1 MPIEQQDA
9 ILGSVTYETTRAR
22 DAAADLSPEAE
33 SQAAQSAQTQAAEG
47 LSVEAVEA
55 ITRADAV
62 STGGVHAHEALF
74 SARAANIKQSAVRDV
89 FEISMQP
96 GLVSL
101 AGGNP
106 YLQSLPLE
114 QLGQVAAGI
123 IARHGL
129 EALQYGGGQGTLE
142 LRQQICQVMAAEGIS
157 DADPE
162 NVVITAGSQSAQDVA
177 AKVFCDPGDVV
188 LIEDPTYVGA
198 LNTFE
203 AYQVDVQPV
212 AVDQD
217 GLVPD
222 ELRRRIGELRAA
234 GKTIKMLYTIPNFNN
249 PSGVTLAQ
257 DRRQEIVDICRQ
269 ANILVLE
276 DNPYGLLKFD
286 GRLDAPL
293 RAGNPQDVLYLG
305 SFSKIFAPG
314 LRIGWAL
321 VPAHLKQRFYLAS
334 EAVTLCPPSFN
345 QMLVSAYLREFDWM
359 SQIRTYRA
367 LYQERCEALLDA
379 LAEQMPAGV
388 SWTRP
393 SGGFF
398 VWLTLPE
405 HVDTYPLLHKG
416 IEAGVV
422 FVPGAAFTSVHGP
435 SNKLRLAF
443 SSATPENIREGV
455 RRLAPVLRDAVEA
468 RA

>member
-1 MPIEQQDA
+1 MN
-9 ILGSVTYETTRAR
+9 TRAPGA
-22 DAAADLSPEAE
+22 DAAPAQLSE
-33 SQAAQSAQTQAAEG
+33 
-47 LSVEAVEA
+47 EAVDA
-55 ITRADAV
+55 LARAQAQAEP
-62 STGGVHAHEALF
+62 GAHPHEALL

-89 FEISMQP
+89 FDISMQP

-114 QLGQVAAGI
+114 RLGESARSI
-123 IARHGL
+123 IADQGL
-129 EALQYGGGQGTLE
+129 VALQYGSGQGMPE
-142 LRQQICQVMAAEGIS
+142 LRRQICDVMAAEGIL

-177 AKVFCDPGDVV
+177 AKVFCDPGDVI
-188 LIEDPTYVGA
+188 LLEDPTYVGA

-212 AVDQD
+212 AVDAD

-222 ELRRRIGELRAA
+222 ALRQRIKDLTAA
-234 GKTIKMLYTIPNFNN
+234 GKRIKLLYTIPNFNN
-249 PSGVTLAQ
+249 PSGVTLAEE
-257 DRRQEIVDICRQ
+257 RRQEIVDICRE

-286 GRLDAPL
+286 GAPATPL
-293 RAGNPQDVLYLG
+293 RAGNPEDVLYLG

-321 VPAHLKQRFYLAS
+321 VPAHLKQRYYLAS
-334 EAVTLCPPSFN
+334 EAVTLCPPTFN
-345 QMLVSAYLREFDWM
+345 QMLVSEYLRSYDWRG
-359 SQIRTYRA
+359 QVDTYRA
-367 LYQERCEALLDA
+367 LYRDRCEALLAA
-379 LAEQMPAGV
+379 LAEFMPAGV
-388 SWTRP
+388 SWTKP

-398 VWLTLPE
+398 VWLSLPE
-405 HVDTYPLLHKG
+405 GIDTYPLLYRG
-416 IEAGVV
+416 IDAGVV
-422 FVPGAAFTSVHGP
+422 FVPGAAFTAAPGP
-435 SNKLRLAF
+435 SNTLRLAF
-443 SSATPENIREGV
+443 SSATEENLREGV
-455 RRLAPVLRDAVEA
+455 RRLAPVLASAIDAA

>member
-1 MPIEQQDA
+1 M
-9 ILGSVTYETTRAR
+9 TTSASRAN
-22 DAAADLSPEAE
+22 DAAEQLSEETVDAL
-33 SQAAQSAQTQAAEG
+33 A
-47 LSVEAVEA
+47 
-55 ITRADAV
+55 RATAR
-62 STGGVHAHEALF
+62 THPHEALF
-74 SARAANIKQSAVRDV
+74 SQRAANIKQSAVRDV

-114 QLGQVAAGI
+114 RLGQTAAAI
-123 IARHGL
+123 IAEHGL

-142 LRQQICQVMAAEGIS
+142 LRRQICEVMAAEGIT

-162 NVVITAGSQSAQDVA
+162 NVVVTAGSQSAQDVA
-177 AKVFCDPGDVV
+177 AKVFCNPGDVV

-212 AVDQD
+212 AVDGD
-217 GLVPD
+217 GLVPAVLRQRIA
-222 ELRRRIGELRAA
+222 ELTAA
-234 GKTIKMLYTIPNFNN
+234 GKTIKLLYTIPNFNN
-249 PSGVTLAQ
+249 PSGVTLAPS
-257 DRRQEIVDICRQ
+257 RRQEIVDICRE

-286 GRLDAPL
+286 GEMAAPL
-293 RAGNPQDVLYLG
+293 RAGNAADVLYLG

-345 QMLVSAYLREFDWM
+345 QMLVSAYLRDYDWQG
-359 SQIRTYRA
+359 QIQTYRE
-367 LYQERCEALLDA
+367 LYQSRCTAMLDA
-379 LAEQMPAGV
+379 LAEFMPDGV
-388 SWTRP
+388 SWTTP
-393 SGGFF
+393 TGGFF

-405 HVDTYPLLHKG
+405 GVDTYPLLYQG
-416 IEAGVV
+416 IDAGVV
-422 FVPGAAFTSVHGP
+422 FVPGAAFTSADGP

-443 SSATPENIREGV
+443 SAATAENIREGV
-455 RRLAPVLRDAVEA
+455 KRLAPVLKAAIEA
-468 RA
+468 